1 MAFYRCTACGAVNR
15 TASGEEQ
22 PACARCR
29 CALDTTATPQAVDAA
44 ALVSAILVS
53 PAPVLVDFTAPGAR
67 RSCLDEVASARAG
80 ELLCLR
86 VDPASEPAAT
96 DAYQVHCT
104 PTLVLFSDGCEV
116 ARLPAA
122 APSSEISRWLAAS
135 GTRPWDSSSRFGS
148 TGSRP
153 DGSSR
158 SH

>member
-15 TASGEEQ
+15 IVASREQ
-22 PACARCR
+22 PVCARCR

-53 PAPVLVDFTAPGAR
+53 PAPVLVDFTAPGAH
-67 RSCLDEVASARAG
+67 RSCLDEVAYARAG

-96 DAYQVHCT
+96 DAYRVHST

-122 APSSEISRWLAAS
+122 PPSSEISRWLSATGA
-135 GTRPWDSSSRFGS
+135 RPCNS
-148 TGSRP
+148 
-153 DGSSR
+153 
-158 SH
+158 